1 MSETALSNS
10 LYISVFEDANTSNYY
25 YLSLNTRNLL
35 KFYSTA
41 QHIYYM
47 PSTLEYRLVQQ
58 KSGIEETVV
67 GAVIS
72 LTVTGVYKDT
82 GSDYSY
88 TAEFVQSNSTDNPN
102 APYVYNFPK
111 VDQTETDSTAIQQ
124 IDIDKIIISASYN
137 SNCVAYEELPIVY
150 GTSEQMAKL
159 SIVANGI
166 YASVA
171 EAGFTFNSNGLTV
184 TNGNIIIEN
193 GDHQVFRADTDGN
206 LYFEGMI
213 NSQDGFLSGWI
224 LEEDELIDK
233 SGRGGI
239 HSGEHRFYDDTDT
252 SPVRFWAGAPVS
264 ESGTEAINAMTLYN
278 FAVTEAGTLYA
289 NDAKITGIIQ
299 AISGRILNNFYIGP
313 NNNTGIIIHGDE
325 KNSYIGSMRYAS
337 GDFGGGWTINSNGS
351 AEFNNVTIRGK
362 ITSSVFEYNH
372 ISSIG
377 GSLYVAPTLY
387 TTELSEQIQLIDSAT
402 NKYSVTWQLRTSLTA
417 SFGNKTIAN
426 GYQLLLD
433 GNIIMNNTIV
443 HMSDLFV
450 IATNIT
456 DANNQTYLTI
466 TFNSDLPLA
475 GQCFEPGTAIV
486 LYGTDTKREGLYLT
500 AMGENTPYLEIYSNN
515 SDEVQPIPAA
525 RLGNLSGVVDADF
538 ASIGGKLE
546 GYGLYSS
553 NAYLRG
559 QLLLPSAGITNQN
572 NITVNNSAIRI
583 WAGTEAIEDITKSNF
598 IVTADGSLYAKQ
610 GTFEG
615 VVRAINSEFSGN
627 IRAAGIL
634 LEEEDISSDDSLH
647 DHFYVAYNILA
658 EGETEFNPSYANYVL
673 NIDKNGLSIWEGG
686 LQAYSDFANGENTLG
701 DQQQE
706 QLSAYKYNASTQS
719 AFPFLYLIDDGTIS
733 ELTSR
738 MVLNKLHVINFTP
751 YPTSDGTKCDV
762 ISVQLNNGLWLVDET
777 LSISSSY
784 QDIEN
789 GLFGIKKTGLTMQ
802 DGNLIFKNSLVDGLI
817 HLTSSAG
824 VCINSTNL
832 DTTKYLNNALLIN
845 GNMQIVNNVQA
856 ELKIS
861 AATIQEAKTSSGK
874 TIGLNFIAVS

>member
-10 LYISVFEDANTSNYY
+10 LYISVFEDANASNYY

-58 KSGIEETVV
+58 KGGIEETVV

-72 LTVTGVYKDT
+72 LTVTGTYKDT
-82 GSDYSY
+82 GDTYNY
-88 TAEFVQSNSTDNPN
+88 TKEFVQTNSSEALNT
-102 APYVYNFPK
+102 PYIYNFPK
-111 VDQTETDSTAIQQ
+111 VDKTETDSTAIQQ
-124 IDIDKIIISASYN
+124 IDIDKIILSASYN
-137 SNCVAYEELPIVY
+137 SNRVAYEELPVVY

-159 SIVANGI
+159 SIIANGI

-171 EAGFTFNSNGLTV
+171 EAGFTFDSNGLTV
-184 TNGNIIIEN
+184 TNGNIIIKN

-213 NSQDGFLSGWI
+213 NSQSGFLSGWI

-233 SGRGGI
+233 SGRVGI
-239 HSGEHRFYDDTDT
+239 HSGERRFYNAVDT
-252 SPVRFWAGAPVS
+252 SPVRFWAGAPIT
-264 ESGTEAINAMTLYN
+264 ESGTETINTDTLYN

-289 NDAKITGIIQ
+289 NKAAINGDIQ
-299 AISGRILNNFYIGP
+299 ATSGRILNKFYIGP
-313 NNNTGIIIHGDE
+313 NNDTGIIIFGDE
-325 KNSYIGSMRYAS
+325 KDSFIGSMRYAS
-337 GDFGGGWTINSNGS
+337 GNLGGGWTINANGS
-351 AEFNNVTIRGK
+351 AEFNNVTVRGK

-387 TTELSEQIQLIDSAT
+387 TTKLSDQIILVDNAT
-402 NKYSVTWQLRTSLTA
+402 NKYSVTWQLDASLTA
-417 SFGNKTIAN
+417 SFGNKTIEN

-433 GNIIMNNTIV
+433 GNIVMNDTVV
-443 HMSDLFV
+443 HISDLFV

-456 DANNQTYLTI
+456 DASNQTYLTI
-466 TFNSDLPLA
+466 TFNSDLSLT
-475 GQCFEPGTAIV
+475 GQRFEPGTAIV
-486 LYGTDTKREGLYLT
+486 LYGTNTTREGLYLT
-500 AMGENTPYLEIYSNN
+500 AMGEHSPYLEIYSN
-515 SDEVQPIPAA
+515 SSEEDSPIPAA
-525 RLGNLSGVVDADF
+525 RLGNLNGITDLDF
-538 ASIGGKLE
+538 ASVGGRLE

-559 QLLLPSAGITNQN
+559 QLLLPSAGVTNQN
-572 NITVNNSAIRI
+572 SITVNNSAIRI
-583 WAGTEAIEDITKSNF
+583 WAGAKAIEDITKANF

-610 GTFEG
+610 GVFEG
-615 VVRAINSEFSGN
+615 IIRASDSEFSGN

-634 LEEEDISSDDSLH
+634 LEEEDTESEGIAH

-658 EGETEFNPSYANYVL
+658 DGETEFNPSYTNYVL
-673 NIDKNGLSIWEGG
+673 NIDKDGLSIWEGG
-686 LQAYSDFANGENTLG
+686 LQAYSDYANGENTLG
-701 DQQQE
+701 GQQE
-706 QLSAYKYNASTQS
+706 QFKAYKYDDSTQS
-719 AFPFLYLIDDGTIS
+719 AFPFLYLIDDGTTS

-738 MVLNKLHVINFTP
+738 MVLNKLHVVNFTP
-751 YPTSDGTKCDV
+751 YSTSEGTKCDV
-762 ISVQLNNGLWLVDET
+762 ISTQLNNGLWLVGET
-777 LSISSSY
+777 LSVSSSY

-789 GLFGIKKTGLTMQ
+789 GLFGAKETGLTMQ
-802 DGNLIFKNSLVDGLI
+802 NGNLIFKNSLVDGLI

-824 VCINSTNL
+824 VCINSMNL
-832 DTTKYLNNALLIN
+832 DTTKYLNNALLVN
-845 GNMQIVNNVQA
+845 GNMQIVNNVKA

-861 AATIQEAKTSSGK
+861 AATIQEAKDSTGA
-874 TIGLNFIAVS
+874 TIGLNFITVS

>member
-1 MSETALSNS
+1 MSDTALSNS
-10 LYISVFEDANTSNYY
+10 LYISVFEDANASNYY

-58 KSGIEETVV
+58 KGGIEETVV

-82 GSDYSY
+82 GSPYSY
-88 TAEFVQSNSTDNPN
+88 TTEFVQQDSADNLN
-102 APYVYNFPK
+102 VPYVYNFPK
-111 VDQTETDSTAIQQ
+111 VDKTETDSTAIQQ
-124 IDIDKIIISASYN
+124 IDIDKIVLSASYN
-137 SNCVAYEELPIVY
+137 SNRVAYEELSVLY

-171 EAGFTFNSNGLTV
+171 EAGFTFDSNGLTV
-184 TNGNIIIEN
+184 TNGNIIIKN

-206 LYFEGMI
+206 LYFEGTI

-224 LEEDELIDK
+224 LEEDELIDE
-233 SGRGGI
+233 SGRVGI
-239 HSGEHRFYDDTDT
+239 HSGERRFYNNIDT

-264 ESGTEAINAMTLYN
+264 ESGTAAIDTTTLYN

-289 NDAKITGIIQ
+289 NDAEITGAIQ
-299 AISGRILNNFYIGP
+299 ATSGRILNTFYVGP
-313 NNNTGIIIHGDE
+313 NNSTGIIIHGDE
-325 KNSYIGSMRYAS
+325 KSSYIGSMRYAS
-337 GDFGGGWTINSNGS
+337 GALGGGWTINSNGS
-351 AEFNNVTIRGK
+351 AEFNNVTVRGK

-402 NKYSVTWQLRTSLTA
+402 NKYSVTWRLGTSLTA

-433 GNIIMNNTIV
+433 GNIIMNDTII

-456 DANNQTYLTI
+456 DASNQTYLTI
-466 TFNSDLPLA
+466 TFNSDLSLS
-475 GQCFEPGTAIV
+475 GQRFEPGTAIV
-486 LYGTDTKREGLYLT
+486 LYGTDTTREGLYLT
-500 AMGENTPYLEIYSNN
+500 AMGENSPYLEIYSNN

-525 RLGNLSGVVDADF
+525 RLGNLSGIVDADF

-559 QLLLPSAGITNQN
+559 QLLLPSAGITNQSS
-572 NITVNNSAIRI
+572 ITVNNSAIRI
-583 WAGTEAIEDITKSNF
+583 WAGTEATKDITKSNF

-615 VVRAINSEFSGN
+615 VVRAIDSEFSGN

-634 LEEEDISSDDSLH
+634 LEDEDISSNDSLH

-658 EGETEFNPSYANYVL
+658 EGETKFNPSYANYVL
-673 NIDKNGLSIWEGG
+673 NIDKDGLSIWEGG

-701 DQQQE
+701 DQQG
-706 QLSAYKYNASTQS
+706 QLAAYKYNASTQS

-738 MVLNKLHVINFTP
+738 MVLNKLHVVNFTP
-751 YPTSDGTKCDV
+751 YSTSDGTKCDV

-777 LSISSSY
+777 LSVSSSY
-784 QDIEN
+784 KDIEN
-789 GLFGIKKTGLTMQ
+789 GLFGIKETGLTMQ

-824 VCINSTNL
+824 VCINGTNL
-832 DTTKYLNNALLIN
+832 DTTKYLNNALLVN
-845 GNMQIVNNVQA
+845 GNMQIVDNVKA